1 MGGTNSIPGKIS
13 KAMRSK
19 IRPLYRHLLPVP
31 ALLIFQL
38 AFGCSVAKR
47 SVPTVSDSPLIGGW
61 HQVSLGVGDELRHCP
76 VSVTV
81 ANGGVISCSNKDTV
95 EFKSNGTF
103 TAKFPDANI
112 FAVGTWRLD
121 GNVLSVTFTA
131 PREVA
136 GINRSTAIQFDKR
149 GNTITTNSTIE
160 GTSTTE
166 IYVRE

>member
-1 MGGTNSIPGKIS
+1 MPEKIC

-19 IRPLYRHLLPVP
+19 IRPFYRHLLPVS

-38 AFGCSVAKR
+38 TFGCSVAKR
-47 SVPTVSDSPLIGGW
+47 SVPAASDSPLIGGW
-61 HQVSLGVGDELRHCP
+61 HQVSIGVGDELRRCP
-76 VSVTV
+76 ASMAL
-81 ANGGVISCSNKDTV
+81 ANGGVISCGNKDTV
-95 EFKSNGTF
+95 EFDSDGTF

-112 FAVGTWRLD
+112 SAAGTWRAD

-136 GINRSTAIQFDKR
+136 GNNRSSTIQVDKM
-149 GNTITTNSTIE
+149 GNSVTTNSIIE
-160 GTSTTE
+160 GTPTTE